1 MSPAAKYV
9 RRLRAKYGQEGAL
22 SRLREQFASLS
33 AVERAGLENRWD
45 FWARSK
51 QLPPNGSWQS
61 WGFLTGRG
69 FGKTLAVSKYIN
81 QEAESGRA
89 MLIGLAAQDEQS
101 SIDIQVKG
109 PSGLIATAPH
119 WFKPEWAA
127 SELQLV
133 WPNGAR
139 AYVRTPEVPGK
150 IRGLEYH
157 LAWLSELQS
166 WPLATREE
174 AYMNFLLSVRLGYAR
189 IVWDSTARKRHPILK
204 KLLKAGEDDPT
215 THVVVRG
222 RTDENPFLARGYQ
235 ARLEAEL
242 GGTQRGREE
251 LLGEMLSDSDDAL
264 IHDTW
269 INGARRNEPDRY
281 VRQVIGIDPAI
292 TVRSGND
299 ETGISLAGLGVDG
312 QCYVIGDYSGKHKP
326 AEWAAIVLRLYQDR
340 QCDCIAVERN
350 AGGDL
355 VAEVLR
361 AHADKRGLTIVTLGK
376 DERPRYV
383 GGTVYIRE
391 VHARGS
397 KEDRAQPL
405 ATAYERGRV
414 SHVNGADL
422 AKLEETLTTWEPIPG
437 RRSPDDLDALVH
449 AATELLGLSVN
460 KPDPKLSHQGF
471 SAAARA
477 VSSPGRGPVS
487 NLSQLLGGGNGGG
500 RI

>member
-1 MSPAAKYV
+1 MSPAARYA
-9 RRLRAKYGQEGAL
+9 RRLVAKYGKEGAL
-22 SRLREQFASLS
+22 ERLREQFGSVPAI
-33 AVERAGLENRWD
+33 ERAGLENRWE
-45 FWARSK
+45 FWARDK
-51 QLPPNGSWQS
+51 QLSPPGSWQS

-69 FGKTLAVSKYIN
+69 FGKTLAISKHIN
-81 QEAESGRA
+81 AEAESGRA

-101 SIDIQVKG
+101 AIDIQVKG

-166 WPLATREE
+166 WPLASREE

-189 IVWDSTARKRHPILK
+189 ILWDSTARKRHPILK
-204 KLLKAGEDDPT
+204 KLLKAGEEFPDLN
-215 THVVVRG
+215 VVVRG

-235 ARLEAEL
+235 AKLEAEL
-242 GGTQRGREE
+242 GGTSRGREE

-264 IHDTW
+264 IRDTW
-269 INGARRNEPDRY
+269 INGARRNAPGRY
-281 VRQVIGIDPAI
+281 VRRVIGIDPAI
-292 TVRSGND
+292 TARSGSD
-299 ETGISLAGLGVDG
+299 ETGISLVGLGDDG
-312 QCYVIGDYSGKHKP
+312 QCYVLGDYSAKHKP
-326 AEWAAIVLRLYQDR
+326 AEWSAISLRLYQDN
-340 QCDCIAVERN
+340 QCDCIAIERN

-361 AHADKRGLTIVTLGK
+361 AHADRQGLTIVTLSK
-376 DERPRYV
+376 DGRPRHV
-383 GGTVYIRE
+383 PGTVYIRE

-405 ATAYERGRV
+405 ATAYERGRI
-414 SHVNGADL
+414 SHVNGSEL

-437 RRSPDDLDALVH
+437 RRSPDDIDALVH
-449 AATELLGLSVN
+449 AVTEILGLSVN
-460 KPDPKLSHQGF
+460 TPDPKIGHQGF
-471 SAAARA
+471 AAASAAVHAPA
-477 VSSPGRGPVS
+477 RGPIP
-487 NLSQLLGGGNGGG
+487 NLTQLLGGGNGGG